1 MGNVDFFQ
9 PEFRTKRAGFPDLL
23 RYASVIRPGIVLGKG
38 GELIATFKYRGPD
51 MDCASVAELNLLR
64 SRVANMVK
72 RLVGGW
78 MLHSTTL
85 RKESL
90 TYATNGFF
98 PDFVTQAIENERQA
112 QYRAVEAHYE
122 NDYFLTFTYL
132 PDAILVSKIKDMV
145 YESSEKGDSPARL
158 QDKTIAF
165 FERQMLEYVGDL
177 ESSMSTKLVRLTA
190 RQERDTST
198 HRMVWFDDQLAFLKE
213 CLTGRKQPVRL
224 PENAPPVGVNY
235 LLGSYDFY
243 HGIKPHYD
251 GKYIRVVAIEST
263 PDEGTQFG
271 ILDVLNQLGVEFR
284 WTTRWIARDPEK
296 VKASVKKIRG
306 KWRQKVHGIVADVTG
321 KRSGSPNMDA
331 LDMVGEADAVMNDIE
346 AGSVAYGMW
355 TSVVVL
361 MDNNSVYL
369 EECVQYLLK
378 TIRATGFVCR
388 DEAVNCTEAFL
399 GSLPGHGYENKRRP
413 EIHSMNLADCLPLT
427 STWQGPVE
435 NPCSFYKKLYAKGVV
450 PPLFHGSASGGTPF
464 RVVLHNGDVGHTFI
478 GGPTGAGKST
488 LLGLIA
494 VSHFRY
500 PDAKFFLFEKGESML
515 ALCHGINGS
524 HYNFLDDSSDVSQA
538 IGFAPFAQIDRLSD
552 RMWAADYL
560 ETILGLHDVKVDL
573 DMRAEIVKA
582 IDLLKTRPVHMRTL
596 TNLCQLIQIRQV
608 SQVLKLYEE
617 NYSGGMLNF
626 GHDTVSTG
634 RFTVFEM
641 EKLMSMNDKHAVP
654 VLLYLFRMI
663 ERALDGSPTL
673 IILDEAWLM
682 LQHPMFQEKL
692 KEWLKV
698 LRKANASVIF
708 STQELE
714 DVAGSPI
721 ASTIFSACQSR
732 ILLPN
737 VEAEK
742 ASRDLY
748 KLIGLT
754 DREMELLA
762 HSTAKRDYFFSSP
775 AGKRMFQLELGPVA
789 LAFVA
794 ASGLED
800 REMAKMLYGLHG
812 KNFAWY
818 WLKYRGVDPMVLGE
832 KARVAAEVVG
842 GKG

>member
-1 MGNVDFFQ
+1 MGAVDFYNE
-9 PEFRTKRAGFPDLL
+9 EFRVKRAGFPDLL
-23 RYASVIRPGIVLGKG
+23 RYSSIIRPGIVLGKG
-38 GELIATFKYRGPD
+38 GELIATFRYRGPD
-51 MDCASVAELNLLR
+51 MECASSAELNLLR
-64 SRVANMVK
+64 TRVANMVK
-72 RLVGGW
+72 QLVGGW

-85 RKESL
+85 RRESL
-90 TYATNGFF
+90 KYESNGAF
-98 PDFVTQAIENERQA
+98 PDVATQAIENERQA

-122 NDYFLTFTYL
+122 NEYFLTFTYL
-132 PDAILVSKIKDMV
+132 PDAMLVSKIKDFA
-145 YESSEKGDSPARL
+145 YESSEKGALTPARL
-158 QDKTIAF
+158 LNKTIAF
-165 FERQMLEYVGDL
+165 FERQMLEYVGAL
-177 ESSMSTKLVRLTA
+177 ESSMQTKLVRLTA
-190 RQERDTST
+190 RQERDGDS
-198 HRMVWFDDQLAFLKE
+198 HRLVWFDDQLAFLQE
-213 CLTGRKQPVRL
+213 CLTGRDQPVRL
-224 PENAPPVGVNY
+224 PAKVAPDGVNF
-235 LLGSYDFY
+235 LIGSYEFY
-243 HGIKPHYD
+243 PGIKPQLD
-251 GKYIRVVAIEST
+251 DRFIRVVAIEST

-271 ILDVLNQLGVEFR
+271 ILNVLNELGVEFR

-296 VKASVKKIRG
+296 VKASVKRMRG
-306 KWRQKVHGIVADVTG
+306 KWRQKIHGIVADVTG
-321 KRSGSPNMDA
+321 KRTGSPNKDA
-331 LDMVGEADAVMNDIE
+331 SDMADEADAVLNDIE

-361 MDNNSVYL
+361 MDKNPAYL

-378 TIRATGFVCR
+378 TIRAMGFMCR
-388 DEAVNCTEAFL
+388 DEVVNCTEAFL
-399 GSLPGHGYENKRRP
+399 GSLPGHGYENLRRP

-435 NPCSFYKKLYAKGVV
+435 NPCPFYKKLYAKGIV

-464 RVVLHNGDVGHTFI
+464 RVVLHNGDVGHAFI

-494 VSHFRY
+494 ASHFRY

-515 ALCHGINGS
+515 ALCHGVNGT
-524 HYNFLDDSSDVSQA
+524 HYNFLDDSTEAAST

-552 RMWAADYL
+552 RIWAADYV
-560 ETILGLHDVKVDL
+560 ETILGLHDVAVDL
-573 DMRAEIVKA
+573 DMRAEITKA
-582 IDLLKTRPVHMRTL
+582 IDLLKTRPVRMRTL
-596 TNLCQLIQIRQV
+596 TTLCQLIQIRQV
-608 SQVLKLYEE
+608 SQVLKLYEQ
-617 NYSGGMLNF
+617 NYSGGMLNSA
-626 GHDTVSTG
+626 GDTVSTD

-641 EKLMSMNDKHAVP
+641 EKLMSLNDKHAVP

-692 KEWLKV
+692 MEWLKV

-714 DVAGSPI
+714 DIADSPI

-737 VEAEK
+737 VEAQK
-742 ASRDLY
+742 ASKDLY

-754 DREMELLA
+754 EREMELLA
-762 HSTAKRDYFFSSP
+762 YSTAKRDYFFSSP

-794 ASGLED
+794 ASGTED
-800 REMAKMLYGLHG
+800 RAMAKKMHHLYG
-812 KNFAWY
+812 KNFAWH

-832 KARVAAEVVG
+832 AARVAAEVV
-842 GKG
+842 